1 MLAQGPWD
9 EINDLAFVK
18 AFKGEP
24 KSLKDPP
31 SLPVSVV
38 NSDQE
43 SPDKSF
49 SHVEGCDIPK
59 LLANLGNNGFV
70 RHVLL

>member
-9 EINDLAFVK
+9 EIDDPDFVR

-24 KSLKDPP
+24 KLLKGAP
-31 SLPVSVV
+31 SLPQLEV

-49 SHVEGCDIPK
+49 SHPEGGQPDTTYPQGDNYTSY
-59 LLANLGNNGFV
+59 LTL
-70 RHVLL
+70 R